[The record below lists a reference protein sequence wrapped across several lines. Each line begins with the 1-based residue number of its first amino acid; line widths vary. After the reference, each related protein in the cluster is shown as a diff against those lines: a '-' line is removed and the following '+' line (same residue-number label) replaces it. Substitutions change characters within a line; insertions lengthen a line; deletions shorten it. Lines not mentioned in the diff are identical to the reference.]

1 MSGTPNLLKKAISK
15 EKTKGKPLEE
25 STKKGKKV
33 TIQFESDEE
42 EKKEEVVQKEEKTVE
57 DNKVLKKKK
66 NKKAKNNENQ
76 EKMEVEEVPKI
87 EKNENHQKEKGQ
99 KYNSLAI
106 CFPDSIIA
114 LHQVIKTCKTLIF
127 QF

>member
-1 MSGTPNLLKKAISK
+1 MSGTQNLLKKVISK

-25 STKKGKKV
+25 SAKKGKKV

-42 EKKEEVVQKEEKTVE
+42 EKKEADVPKVE
-57 DNKVLKKKK
+57 DIIKDNKPLKKKK
-66 NKKAKNNENQ
+66 KDKTKTNENL
-76 EKMEVEEVPKI
+76 I
-87 EKNENHQKEKGQ
+87 EKNQEMELEEAPIEKNKNHKKEETP

-114 LHQVIKTCKTLIF
+114 LHQVIKIW
-127 QF
+127 

>member
-1 MSGTPNLLKKAISK
+1 MSGTQNLLKKAISK

-25 STKKGKKV
+25 SVKKGKKV

-42 EKKEEVVQKEEKTVE
+42 EKKEEVVPKVEEIVK
-57 DNKVLKKKK
+57 DNKPLKKKK
-66 NKKAKNNENQ
+66 KDKTKTNENLNENENQ
-76 EKMEVEEVPKI
+76 EMELEEVPI
-87 EKNENHQKEKGQ
+87 AKNKNHKKEETP

-114 LHQVIKTCKTLIF
+114 LHQVIEIW
-127 QF
+127 